1 MPELAV
7 HMYPTLLMA
16 TFGSPFIARWFF
28 TKKEDRKLAEHAANI
43 MIQEAE
49 NNFGKPVVNRVRR
62 QLASEHADE
71 AAGMTSPPRDDE
83 DPDTTSSSDV
93 SGMKS
98 RELKA
103 LITQALPDASADTVR
118 ILSWEC

>member
-1 MPELAV
+1 
-7 HMYPTLLMA
+7 
-16 TFGSPFIARWFF
+16 
-28 TKKEDRKLAEHAANI
+28 

-98 RELKA
+98 QELKA
-103 LITQALPDASADTVR
+103 LITQALPDASADRCENLVMGMLIEELTVP
-118 ILSWEC
+118 ITP